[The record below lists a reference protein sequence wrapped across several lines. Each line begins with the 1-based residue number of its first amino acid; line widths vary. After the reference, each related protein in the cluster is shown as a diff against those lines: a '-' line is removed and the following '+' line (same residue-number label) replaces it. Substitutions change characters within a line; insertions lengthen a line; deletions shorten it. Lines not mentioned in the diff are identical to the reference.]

1 MREMEKGMT
10 PGPRLGCGIA
20 LWRDERLL
28 LVRRRRAP
36 EAGTWSFPG
45 GKVDPFEPTEAA
57 ARRETLEELGIEVG
71 PLELLCVA
79 DLIDPEAG
87 QHWVSPVY
95 VAQEWQGEPHLVE
108 PDKHE
113 RFDWFALDALPE
125 QISIAVATATAALQR
140 RLQR

>member
-1 MREMEKGMT
+1 MT
-10 PGPRLGCGIA
+10 SEPRLGCGIA

-28 LVRRRRAP
+28 LVQRRRAP

-45 GKVDPFEPTEAA
+45 GKVDAFEPTEAA
-57 ARRETLEELGIEVG
+57 ARRETIEELGIEVG
-71 PLELLCVA
+71 SLELLCVV
-79 DLIDPEAG
+79 DLIDRASE

-95 VAQEWQGEPHLVE
+95 LADDWRGEPRLVE

-125 QISIAVATATAALQR
+125 PVSVAVTAAAAALKR
-140 RLQR
+140 RLER